1 MPSPSALSPADAERR
16 DALAERIAADAVGT
30 FDLLHVYLGERL
42 GLFAALAALGPAS
55 AGEVA
60 GRTGLDRR
68 YVREWLEQGAV
79 AAILDAEDG
88 DDPDDPEARRFAL
101 PAGHR
106 EVLLD
111 RDSLAYATPT
121 AISVL
126 GTIQQLLPAV
136 VDVFRTGGGLRFEA
150 SGDDL
155 REGEAAGNRP
165 MYLTLLGQ
173 AWLPAIPEVHA
184 RLRGD
189 PPARV
194 VDIGMGH
201 GWSSIAMALAY
212 PGITVDGLD
221 LDGPSVTAAARNA
234 VAAGVADRVRFA
246 NRTAADPALA
256 GRYDLVTAFECLH
269 DMSQPVA
276 VLRAM
281 RDLLADGGSVL
292 IADEKAD
299 ERFRAPGEQLQ
310 RNLYG
315 WSVLHC
321 LSSAMDGPE
330 PAGTGTAIRPATVRR
345 YAAEA
350 GFGQVEIV
358 PIEHDTWRFYR
369 LRP

>member
-1 MPSPSALSPADAERR
+1 MPSPSGLSPADADRR
-16 DALAERIAADAVGT
+16 DALVERIAADAVGT

-42 GLFAALAALGPAS
+42 GLFAALAALGPAIS
-55 AGEVA
+55 AQVA
-60 GRTGLDRR
+60 ARTGLDRR
-68 YVREWLEQGAV
+68 YVREWLEQGAI
-79 AAILDAEDG
+79 AAILDADG
-88 DDPDDPEARRFAL
+88 SDDPEARRFDL

-106 EVLLD
+106 EALLD
-111 RDSLAYATPT
+111 RDSLFYATPT

-136 VDVFRTGGGLRFEA
+136 VDVFRTGGGLRYEA

-165 MYLTLLGQ
+165 MYLSLLGQ
-173 AWLPAIPEVHA
+173 VWLPAIADVHE
-184 RLRGD
+184 RLLGD

-221 LDGPSVTAAARNA
+221 LDGPSVAAASRNA
-234 VAAGVADRVRFA
+234 AAAGVADRVRFA
-246 NRTAADPALA
+246 SRTAAEPALA

-299 ERFRAPGEQLQ
+299 ERFQAPGDKLQ

-350 GFGQVEIV
+350 GFGRIEVV

-369 LRP
+369 LRL